1 MERKFTMKLY
11 MSGNSPYARRARIT
25 AREAGLMDQVEEIPI
40 SGFEQLLELGPG
52 GKIPVLVVD
61 DGLTLSESLIITR
74 YLNDLSGGGLLP
86 AEAVEKG
93 NCLALESV
101 ACVLMDSLF
110 VRSMEN
116 NHREEESR
124 SSAVLTK
131 EGERCRRCYD
141 ALEKMVPQQGDS
153 VSLASIAVISALGY
167 SDWRAPTDEWRQGRP
182 NLESY
187 FDRLM
192 ERTAFSQTAP
202 AF

>member
-1 MERKFTMKLY
+1 MKLY

-25 AREAGLMDQVEEIPI
+25 AREAGLIDQVEEIPI

-61 DGLTLSESLIITR
+61 DGLTLCESLIITR

-86 AEAVEKG
+86 TESAAKG
-93 NCLALESV
+93 KCLALESI
-101 ACVLMDSLF
+101 ASVLMDSLF

-116 NHREEESR
+116 NHREEALR
-124 SSAVLTK
+124 SSAVLDR

-141 ALEKMVPQQGDS
+141 SLEKMVAEQGDS

-167 SDWRAPTDEWRQGRP
+167 ADWRAPTDEWRQGRP
-182 NLESY
+182 DLEAY
-187 FDRLM
+187 YDRLM
-192 ERTAFSQTAP
+192 ERTAFSETAP
-202 AF
+202 SF